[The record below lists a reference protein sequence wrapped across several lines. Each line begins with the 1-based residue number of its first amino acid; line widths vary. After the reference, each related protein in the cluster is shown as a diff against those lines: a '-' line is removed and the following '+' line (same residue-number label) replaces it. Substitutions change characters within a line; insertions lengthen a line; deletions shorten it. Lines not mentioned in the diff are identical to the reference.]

1 MREDAVVE
9 QAPLTA
15 EVEQLRDQ
23 QKGGAER
30 LETMLA
36 KQEDDA
42 LKDAQHASTLAQ
54 ALNTQSMRHTATRNQ
69 ERALSEAKHK
79 KAMASATLRHNS
91 EMDDQADAHTRD
103 IERQTLR
110 MREENDRSLAEL
122 QSRANRS
129 NGTQEARFSQQ
140 LAAQAV
146 EHAQDMATRDCEHFE
161 TRDREF
167 REREAQHAAALAS
180 QEQRFVAERLG
191 QSSTRVSGDDVDKQ
205 TKAVRQSSELFAV
218 MDVLACCVEAVSDEK
233 LEVSMWSRGFKT
245 RTGFEVSS
253 RQPVATLPFRSELDA
268 TLFGQLVRS
277 ALHVADADT
286 LPDTFIG
293 FDSLNSLALALK
305 MTVACH
311 SQFNVLL
318 VGTEIDPGLLSLR
331 PSNEA
336 HLGGAD
342 TAASESCASSSLFA
356 ATASQRG
363 SIVDTA
369 SEARPNF
376 IPDEARS
383 TREIPVAA
391 PDPRL
396 QTTRFRGHTQGR
408 LARSAYDR
416 WGDTR
421 SLASWETPPHAL
433 SRPVRRGPRTQHPEL
448 RPHAARAIQKF
459 WRHRRPNL
467 LFPKSCS
474 QAALV
479 LTSIVTDES
488 LAALSGCVA
497 CFLTGTPAADRIE

>member
-129 NGTQEARFSQQ
+129 NGMQEARFSQQ

-161 TRDREF
+161 THDREF

-180 QEQRFVAERLG
+180 QV
-191 QSSTRVSGDDVDKQ
+191 T
-205 TKAVRQSSELFAV
+205 FA
-218 MDVLACCVEAVSDEK
+218 
-233 LEVSMWSRGFKT
+233 F
-245 RTGFEVSS
+245 
-253 RQPVATLPFRSELDA
+253 
-268 TLFGQLVRS
+268 
-277 ALHVADADT
+277 
-286 LPDTFIG
+286 
-293 FDSLNSLALALK
+293 
-305 MTVACH
+305 
-311 SQFNVLL
+311 
-318 VGTEIDPGLLSLR
+318 
-331 PSNEA
+331 
-336 HLGGAD
+336 
-342 TAASESCASSSLFA
+342 
-356 ATASQRG
+356 
-363 SIVDTA
+363 
-369 SEARPNF
+369 
-376 IPDEARS
+376 
-383 TREIPVAA
+383 
-391 PDPRL
+391 
-396 QTTRFRGHTQGR
+396 
-408 LARSAYDR
+408 
-416 WGDTR
+416 
-421 SLASWETPPHAL
+421 
-433 SRPVRRGPRTQHPEL
+433 
-448 RPHAARAIQKF
+448 
-459 WRHRRPNL
+459 
-467 LFPKSCS
+467 
-474 QAALV
+474 
-479 LTSIVTDES
+479 
-488 LAALSGCVA
+488 
-497 CFLTGTPAADRIE
+497 

>member
-1 MREDAVVE
+1 MCCGE
-9 QAPLTA
+9 
-15 EVEQLRDQ
+15 
-23 QKGGAER
+23 AER
-30 LETMLA
+30 HGVILE
-36 KQEDDA
+36 
-42 LKDAQHASTLAQ
+42 
-54 ALNTQSMRHTATRNQ
+54 Q
-69 ERALSEAKHK
+69 ERAQHQ
-79 KAMASATLRHNS
+79 KAMEFECDLRQR
-91 EMDDQADAHTRD
+91 E
-103 IERQTLR
+103 
-110 MREENDRSLAEL
+110 MREQVGARRHVYQCREGEGEGSVHITGRERKSLISAHFGTPL
-122 QSRANRS
+122 LFGFHANRY
-129 NGTQEARFSQQ
+129 FH
-140 LAAQAV
+140 V
-146 EHAQDMATRDCEHFE
+146 F
-161 TRDREF
+161 
-167 REREAQHAAALAS
+167 ALLVLK
-180 QEQRFVAERLG
+180 QEQRFAERLG

-205 TKAVRQSSELFAV
+205 TKAVRQSSELFAA

-245 RTGFEVSS
+245 RTGCEVSS

-277 ALHVADADT
+277 ALHVADAGT
-286 LPDTFIG
+286 LPETFIG
-293 FDSLNSLALALK
+293 FESLNSSALALK

-311 SQFNVLL
+311 SQSNVLL
-318 VGTEIDPGLLSLR
+318 VGTEVDPGLLSLR

-336 HLGGAD
+336 HWGGAD
-342 TAASESCASSSLFA
+342 TAASESRGSLSLFA
-356 ATASQRG
+356 ATASQSG

-433 SRPVRRGPRTQHPEL
+433 SRPVRRGPQTQHPEL
-448 RPHAARAIQKF
+448 RPHAARAIQKL

-467 LFPKSCS
+467 LYPKSYS

-479 LTSIVTDES
+479 LTPIVADES

-497 CFLTGTPAADRIE
+497 CFLTGTPVADRIE